1 MTERRTT
8 HRYEI
13 SLPVKIRAPAQTGAV
28 TYDGQ
33 TRDISTRGVHFSIEN
48 DLNVGAEL
56 DLTVTLPAE
65 VTGGTEVL
73 VRMKS
78 TVIRVEK
85 SPANG
90 ERRMGVA
97 ALFKQYEFV
106 RNESARP

>member
-1 MTERRTT
+1 
-8 HRYEI
+8 
-13 SLPVKIRAPAQTGAV
+13 
-28 TYDGQ
+28 
-33 TRDISTRGVHFSIEN
+33 
-48 DLNVGAEL
+48 
-56 DLTVTLPAE
+56 LTVTLPAE